1 MRLIASKL
9 TMIGTFVATSVSANS
24 GAGKGASA
32 AANAATGRRRTTKRN
47 FMPIL
52 YQNGGHSA
60 GDSGLPL
67 PPLLRQQKVPSF
79 TRFWGSVPTP
89 LPTHPSPCGVMYNPC
104 SDLILIND
112 SLGLIQLF
120 LRGRVYMHAVLFIPF
135 NFVPQLCRHPLLA
148 YATTLLFCLYRNH

>member
-67 PPLLRQQKVPSF
+67 PPLLRQQNVPSV

-89 LPTHPSPCGVMYNPC
+89 PEAVGLGFAVVHDGILKRCAAEATLRRGDSPTGNPK
-104 SDLILIND
+104 L
-112 SLGLIQLF
+112 
-120 LRGRVYMHAVLFIPF
+120 
-135 NFVPQLCRHPLLA
+135 
-148 YATTLLFCLYRNH
+148 